1 MAFILN
7 EEQKSLINMV
17 DDFLTKKLDPI
28 VEEYDAK
35 SELPMDVL
43 QQSVEMGLHMLHI
56 PEEMGGMGLDSMTVY
71 AMEEEL
77 GRHDAALAYTLLNTG
92 SMLELI
98 LMIGNDEQKAKYAKI
113 VQDGGMLGF
122 CLTESTG
129 SSDAANMRT
138 TAVKQGDNYVINGN
152 KIFITSGEIAK
163 AFIVVAVTDREKGAH
178 GISCFLVDADNP
190 GLSVGKHE
198 KKLGM
203 RMSPTNEIIFQDCV
217 VPASALLGPEGM
229 GFITAMSGLD
239 VGRLTTSAIALG
251 IASRALS
258 EAIKYTNTRIVA
270 GKPIYKNQY
279 VAYML
284 AGYAARLDACEAL
297 LQNAVQ
303 IQNAGGSINKIAAEC
318 KLLCTD
324 LAAELSSSAV
334 QYFGGYGVCTDYP
347 VEKLY
352 RDAKIL
358 QIVEG
363 ANEVQRLVIS
373 RALVKEYI
381 K

>member
-7 EEQKSLINMV
+7 EDQKSLIDMI
-17 DDFLTKKLDPI
+17 DKFLSKELDPI
-28 VEEYDAK
+28 AEEYDVK

-43 QQSVEMGLHMLHI
+43 DQAAEMGLHMLHV

-71 AMEEEL
+71 AIEEL
-77 GRHDAALAYTLLNTG
+77 MGSHDAAVSYTLLNTG
-92 SMLELI
+92 SMMELI
-98 LMIGNDEQKAKYAKI
+98 LMLGTDEQKNKYSKI
-113 VQDGGMLGF
+113 VQAGGMLGF
-122 CLTESTG
+122 CLTETTG
-129 SSDAANMRT
+129 SSDAVNMHT
-138 TAVKQGDNYVINGN
+138 TAVKEDGSYILNGN
-152 KIFITSGEIAK
+152 KIFTTSGEIAK
-163 AFIVVAVTDREKGAH
+163 AFVVFAVTDKTKGPR

-203 RMSPTNEIIFQDCV
+203 RMSPTNEIIFQDCA
-217 VPASALLGPEGM
+217 VPAAAMLGPEGM

-239 VGRLTTSAIALG
+239 IGRLTTSAIALG
-251 IASRALS
+251 IARRALS
-258 EAIKYTNTRIVA
+258 ETVKYTNTRILA

-279 VAYML
+279 VAYTL
-284 AGYAARLDACEAL
+284 AGYSARLDAGEAL

-303 IQNAGGSINKIAAEC
+303 LQNKGISINKIAAEC

-324 LAAELSSSAV
+324 LAAELSSTAV
-334 QYFGGYGVCTDYP
+334 QYFGGYGVCEDYP

-373 RALVKEYI
+373 RALEKEFT